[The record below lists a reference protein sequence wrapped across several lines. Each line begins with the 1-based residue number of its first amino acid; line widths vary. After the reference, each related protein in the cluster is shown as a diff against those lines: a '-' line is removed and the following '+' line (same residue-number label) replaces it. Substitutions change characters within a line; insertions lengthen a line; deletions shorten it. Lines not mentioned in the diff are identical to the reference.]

1 MVTVRRNARRGA
13 LAVLLL
19 ALVAGLVLFIRVYNQ
34 GSRLPS
40 ADGIGAGPGGSA
52 APLDTAS
59 PSPSA
64 NGRAGDSGTVAA
76 FPAILTGKLG
86 RKPLP
91 GAPVHTVRLVVTSR
105 GSVASLGYLVPTSD
119 VTPYGSLHKVTRP
132 WSKTLNAVGTSYLA
146 GIFIQNGKDAVSVTC
161 TIYIDGVVG
170 DQQTFTGPYK
180 RGLCIA

>member
-1 MVTVRRNARRGA
+1 MVNVRRNARRGA
-13 LAVLLL
+13 LAALVL

-34 GSRLPS
+34 GSTSPS
-40 ADGIGAGPGGSA
+40 AGGIGGPPGGSDA
-52 APLDTAS
+52 LLDTAS
-59 PSPSA
+59 PSPA
-64 NGRAGDSGTVAA
+64 ATGRAGDSGAVSA

-91 GAPVHTVRLVVTSR
+91 GAPLHTVRLVVTSR

-119 VTPYGSLHKVTRP
+119 VTPFGSLHKVTQP
-132 WSKTLNAVGTSYLA
+132 WSKTLTAVGTSYLA